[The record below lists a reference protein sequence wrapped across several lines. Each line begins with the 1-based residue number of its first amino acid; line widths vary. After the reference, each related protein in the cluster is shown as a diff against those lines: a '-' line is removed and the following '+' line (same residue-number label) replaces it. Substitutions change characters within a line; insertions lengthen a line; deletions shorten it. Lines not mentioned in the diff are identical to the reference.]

1 MTAKQYHAMRLLIE
15 GKTQQQVAD
24 EVGVN
29 RNTIGNWLRNA
40 EFKEEYDRQVK
51 ELMSVLAG
59 EALANLAELMRNAS
73 SESVRL
79 NACKDILSRAGFD
92 ATAKSK
98 LELEKPMDIIINI
111 E

>member
-1 MTAKQYHAMRLLIE
+1 M
-15 GKTQQQVAD
+15 
-24 EVGVN
+24 
-29 RNTIGNWLRNA
+29 RNA
-40 EFKEEYDRQVK
+40 EFKEEYDKQVK

-98 LELEKPMDIIINI
+98 MELDTPQDIIITI

>member
-1 MTAKQYHAMRLLIE
+1 MTGKQYHAIRLLIE
-15 GKTQQQVAD
+15 GKSQQQVAD

-40 EFKEEYDRQVK
+40 EFKEEYDKQVK
-51 ELMSVLAG
+51 DVMSVLAG
-59 EALANLAELMRNAS
+59 EAMAHLADLMRNAS

-79 NACKDILSRAGFD
+79 NACRDILSRAGYD

-98 LELEKPMDIIINI
+98 LEVDKPMDIIINI

>member
-1 MTAKQYHAMRLLIE
+1 MTGKQYHAMRLLIE
-15 GKTQQQVAD
+15 GKSQQQVAD

-40 EFKEEYDRQVK
+40 EFKEEYDKQVK
-51 ELMSVLAG
+51 DVMSVLAG
-59 EALANLAELMRNAS
+59 EAMAHLANLMRNAS

-79 NACKDILSRAGFD
+79 NACRDILSRAGFD

-98 LELEKPMDIIINI
+98 LEVDKPMDIIINI

>member
-1 MTAKQYHAMRLLIE
+1 MTGKQYHAIRLLIE
-15 GKTQQQVAD
+15 GKSQQQVAD

-40 EFKEEYDRQVK
+40 EFKEEYDKQVK
-51 ELMSVLAG
+51 DVMSVLAG
-59 EALANLAELMRNAS
+59 EAMAHLANLMRNAS

-79 NACKDILSRAGFD
+79 NACRDILSRAGYD

-98 LELEKPMDIIINI
+98 LEVDKPMDIIINI

>member
-1 MTAKQYHAMRLLIE
+1 MRLLIE

-40 EFKEEYDRQVK
+40 EFKEEYDKQVK

-92 ATAKSK
+92 ATSRSK
-98 LELEKPMDIIINI
+98 VEMDVPQDIIINI

>member
-1 MTAKQYHAMRLLIE
+1 MTGKQYHAIRLLIE
-15 GKTQQQVAD
+15 GKSQQQVAD

-40 EFKEEYDRQVK
+40 EFKEEYDKQVK
-51 ELMSVLAG
+51 DVMSVLAG
-59 EALANLAELMRNAS
+59 EAMAHLADLMRNAS

-79 NACKDILSRAGFD
+79 NACRDILSRAGYD

-98 LELEKPMDIIINI
+98 VELDKPMDIVINI

>member
-1 MTAKQYHAMRLLIE
+1 MRLLIE

-40 EFKEEYDRQVK
+40 EFKEEYDKQVK

-98 LELEKPMDIIINI
+98 MELDTPQDIIITI

>member
-1 MTAKQYHAMRLLIE
+1 MTGKQYHAIRLLIE
-15 GKTQQQVAD
+15 GKSQQQVAD

-40 EFKEEYDRQVK
+40 EFKEEYDKQVK
-51 ELMSVLAG
+51 DVMSVLAG
-59 EALANLAELMRNAS
+59 EAMAHLANLMRNAS

-79 NACKDILSRAGFD
+79 NACRDILSRAGYD

-98 LELEKPMDIIINI
+98 VELDKPMDIVINI

>member
-1 MTAKQYHAMRLLIE
+1 MRLLIE
-15 GKTQQQVAD
+15 GKSQQQVAD

-40 EFKEEYDRQVK
+40 EFKEEYDKQVK
-51 ELMSVLAG
+51 DVMSVLAG
-59 EALANLAELMRNAS
+59 EAMAHLANLMRNAS

-79 NACKDILSRAGFD
+79 NACRDILSRAGFD

-98 LELEKPMDIIINI
+98 LEVDKPMDIIINI